1 MPDEQDKY
9 AVVQSLAQGIKQFAA
24 TSQSLEVQV
33 EQQNQILQAMGKLLL
48 KLCEA
53 LKDNNAILG
62 ELVEADDDEVDSKVE
77 DIEDIQKGIA
87 AMLRGFSGRKR
98 K

>member
-87 AMLRGFSGRKR
+87 AMLRGFAGRKR

>member
-33 EQQNQILQAMGKLLL
+33 EQQNQLLQAMGKLLL
-48 KLCEA
+48 KLCDA
-53 LKDNNAILG
+53 LKDNNAIIG
-62 ELVEADDDEVDSKVE
+62 ELMDAEDDEVDSKVE
-77 DIEDIQKGIA
+77 DIEDIQKGIT
-87 AMLRGFSGRKR
+87 AMLRSFAGKR
-98 K
+98 RR

>member
-24 TSQSLEVQV
+24 TSQSLEAQV
-33 EQQNQILQAMGKLLL
+33 EQQNQILTAMGNLLL

-62 ELVEADDDEVDSKVE
+62 ELVEAEDDEVDAKVE
-77 DIEDIQKGIA
+77 DIEDIQKGIT
-87 AMLRGFSGRKR
+87 AMLRSFAGKRRK
-98 K
+98 